1 MPELLITEDYMSVRV
16 HIAETAF
23 ISILVTAI
31 ESFPSKYVGK
41 RKLSKSL
48 PEGEVYGLLFGQR
61 INKKDDVIYHATI
74 AIPMQMLLEKKE
86 DQVSPSVRHLERIKS
101 VIEAYPMYQF
111 LGTFHSHPSQKQD
124 YYGVKSSVFSDTDEE
139 RALDD
144 AAALGEEI
152 IEVIIGVTSLNK
164 KVKKEPDIRW
174 SSIQNYCGNFK
185 YSLSA
190 YITDADEKRLR
201 EVDNLICPFA
211 AGVGN
216 YDLISQ

>member
-1 MPELLITEDYMSVRV
+1 MSVKV

-61 INKKDDVIYHATI
+61 ISKRDDVIYHATI
-74 AIPMQMLLEKKE
+74 AIPMQMLLEKKV

-101 VIEAYPMYQF
+101 VMEAYPMYQF
-111 LGTFHSHPSQKQD
+111 LGTFHSHPSHKQD
-124 YYGVKSSVFSDTDEE
+124 YSGIKSSNFSDTDEE

-144 AAALGEEI
+144 ATMLGEEV

-164 KVKKEPDIRW
+164 KVRKEPDIRW
-174 SSIQNYCGNFK
+174 SSVQSYCGNFK

-190 YITDADEKRLR
+190 YITNVDEKRLR